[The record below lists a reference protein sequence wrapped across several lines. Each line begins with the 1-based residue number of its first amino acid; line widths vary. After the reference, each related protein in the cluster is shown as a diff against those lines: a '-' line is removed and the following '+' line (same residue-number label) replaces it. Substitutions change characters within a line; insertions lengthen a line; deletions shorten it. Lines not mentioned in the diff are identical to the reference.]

1 MYNLQP
7 TIGEVNQLRKNFKMS
22 IISGEKRIF
31 GKCEIEIKNNKIEP
45 PDHIRGDIARTYLY
59 MSETYPRYINL
70 SYIEQ
75 DLFNL
80 WDRQDPV
87 DKWECKRYKL
97 IKKIQKSENYILAKK
112 CIN

>member
-1 MYNLQP
+1 
-7 TIGEVNQLRKNFKMS
+7 
-22 IISGEKRIF
+22 
-31 GKCEIEIKNNKIEP
+31 
-45 PDHIRGDIARTYLY
+45 

-80 WDRQDPV
+80 WDKQDPV

-97 IKKIQKSENYILAKK
+97 IKTIQKSENYILAKK